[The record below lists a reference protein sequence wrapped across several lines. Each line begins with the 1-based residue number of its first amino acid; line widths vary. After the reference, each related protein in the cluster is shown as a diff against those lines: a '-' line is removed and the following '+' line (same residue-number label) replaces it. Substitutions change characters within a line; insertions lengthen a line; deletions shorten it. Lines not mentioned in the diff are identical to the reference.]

1 VYAHDRASV
10 RSRDDETLGLEHEE
24 RLAHR
29 SPADPELSG
38 ELLLLQAPPWLEPTV
53 DDRLPDQL
61 RRGDARVPDESAAVL
76 EDPRHGAQHTVCTPS
91 GQCPSRRVGGPP
103 VRANTWAIF
112 SLVDR
117 KAIGRSARRKQALDA
132 LEFERERASSL
143 EEQIE
148 AIVADLE
155 GPGIDEETFARMAP
169 EDVEEVRAALLQTN
183 DQALDVEWL
192 ELVEEDA
199 DDDSSGKPRDG
210 EEPEED
216 VAEELDRLHEEIAA
230 SRRRQVALERY
241 LEALNG

>member
-1 VYAHDRASV
+1 M
-10 RSRDDETLGLEHEE
+10 
-24 RLAHR
+24 
-29 SPADPELSG
+29 
-38 ELLLLQAPPWLEPTV
+38 
-53 DDRLPDQL
+53 
-61 RRGDARVPDESAAVL
+61 
-76 EDPRHGAQHTVCTPS
+76 
-91 GQCPSRRVGGPP
+91 
-103 VRANTWAIF
+103 
-112 SLVDR
+112 DR